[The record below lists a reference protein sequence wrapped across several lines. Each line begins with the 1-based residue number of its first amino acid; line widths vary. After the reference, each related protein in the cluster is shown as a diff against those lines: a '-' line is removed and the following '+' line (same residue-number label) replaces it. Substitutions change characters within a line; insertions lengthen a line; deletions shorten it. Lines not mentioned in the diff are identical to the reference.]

1 MRPML
6 VILILLILLAFTAAL
21 SWDAWVAVEG
31 VEISGHGY
39 TAMALGILF
48 SLALGIGL
56 MGLMFYSSRHGYDDP
71 PDRPY

>member
-31 VEISGHGY
+31 VEITGHGY
-39 TAMALGILF
+39 TAMGL
-48 SLALGIGL
+48 SLI
-56 MGLMFYSSRHGYDDP
+56 HI
-71 PDRPY
+71 